1 MPPTAA
7 SEASI
12 SDRRTP
18 DRADAR
24 SPMSTQRLV
33 AAGVV
38 IVLAGV
44 LLVQNRDEVTIE
56 LLLVEISGPVWLVG
70 LAMFALGALT
80 AWLVSG
86 LRARRG
92 SKR

>member
-1 MPPTAA
+1 MRSTATG
-7 SEASI
+7 EGSI
-12 SDRRTP
+12 SDRRGR
-18 DRADAR
+18 DLAAGR
-24 SPMSTQRLV
+24 SGPSPQRWV

-56 LLLVEISGPVWLVG
+56 LLLVEVSGPVWLVG

-92 SKR
+92 ARR